1 MKNYAKINIL
11 LVLLLNNNIFI
22 KLLTMEGAI
31 NNVYIYLRIVK
42 LLTLFISEG
51 FRFLYIKI
59 GDSIY
64 GRQTNRLELIQRIC
78 KKLERE
84 NIVYVKI
91 FQALCL
97 AKNILDSEE
106 QDFLLKYTDNV
117 PYSISDID
125 YNMLDKLTQDY
136 SITLNSTKPINS
148 GIVGLVFDGYDSSNN
163 KVIVKMLKKNIA
175 NRFKYVFDELLFISY
190 VCDIIPYIKSLR
202 IRKILLDNRAVLLD
216 QMNLTKELEY
226 IEIFTK
232 KFKNNKEYRFPRV
245 YREITEKNDKLLV
258 MENISGLRFK
268 DIQNMSDTVKEEFAY
283 IIYKFGILGM
293 LYHSIVHCDMHCGN
307 IFFYI
312 NNDNDVSCDTLT
324 PKYTIGII
332 DFGICTT
339 LSKENQNTYYI
350 LINAANTKQDYPTI
364 EKLLTNI
371 TEEKKLLNSFEHNKK
386 HQLFTDV
393 IELFESNKKHDIT
406 YKLFTELSSLF
417 YKYDLNFTEEFN
429 RVCLSVNSS
438 YTLIKQLSYCV
449 KETIS
454 KVLKDLNKCNDLIYI
469 A

>member
-1 MKNYAKINIL
+1 MG
-11 LVLLLNNNIFI
+11 
-22 KLLTMEGAI
+22 GASD
-31 NNVYIYLRIVK
+31 NFYIYLRIVK
-42 LLTLFISEG
+42 IATLFISEG
-51 FRFLYIKI
+51 VRFLYIKI
-59 GDSIY
+59 VNSIY
-64 GRQTNRLELIQRIC
+64 GRQTSRLELIQRIS
-78 KKLERE
+78 KKLEYE

-91 FQALCL
+91 FQSLCL
-97 AKNILDSEE
+97 AKDILHSEE
-106 QDFLLKYTDNV
+106 EDFLIKYTDNV

-125 YNMLDKLTQDY
+125 YNLLDKLTQDY
-136 SITLNSTKPINS
+136 SITLNSTKPINC

-175 NRFKYVFDELLFISY
+175 NRFKSVFDELLYISY
-190 VCDIIPYIKSLR
+190 VCDIIPYIRSLR
-202 IRKILLDNRAVLLD
+202 ISKILLDNRVLLMD
-216 QMNLTKELEY
+216 QLNFKKELEY

-245 YREITEKNDKLLV
+245 YREITEKNDKILV

-268 DIQNMSDTVKEEFAY
+268 DIQNMSTTVKEEFAY
-283 IIYKFGILGM
+283 LIYKFGILGM
-293 LYHSIVHCDMHCGN
+293 LYHSIVHCDLHCGN

-312 NNDNDVSCDTLT
+312 NNEIDVSSSTLE

-350 LINAANTKQDYPTI
+350 IMNVVNTKQDLATI

-386 HQLFTDV
+386 QQFFTDT
-393 IELFESNKKHDIT
+393 IELFESNKKLDIT
-406 YKLFTELSSLF
+406 YKIFTELSSLF
-417 YKYDLNFTEEFN
+417 YKYDLSFTEEFN
-429 RVCLSVNSS
+429 RFCLSLNTS
-438 YTLIKQLSYCV
+438 YTLVTQLTYNV

-454 KVLKDLNKCNDLIYI
+454 KVFNDLNKCNDLIMI
-469 A
+469 H